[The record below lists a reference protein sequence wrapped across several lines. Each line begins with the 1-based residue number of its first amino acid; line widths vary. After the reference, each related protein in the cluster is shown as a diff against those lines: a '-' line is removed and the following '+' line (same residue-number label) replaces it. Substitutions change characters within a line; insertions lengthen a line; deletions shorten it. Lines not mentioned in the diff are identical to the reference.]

1 MSNLHGPSP
10 VMACCFL
17 SSLQAPVQ
25 AAIRPAMWLPGIRN
39 LHSHKETWQSEA
51 TAPDS
56 LKSLLS
62 ALEKVKVDS
71 PYWRK
76 HKVNKVDEERYRV
89 QIFTYTRAEWLD
101 VVDIE
106 FRPGQT
112 EGSEAEAASFSS
124 GLFPTLVPLCF
135 VLNTVILH
143 VYHIRILTCRLE
155 CIYRLIIIQKSRLVS

>member
-1 MSNLHGPSP
+1 
-10 VMACCFL
+10 MACCFL
-17 SSLQAPVQ
+17 SSIQAPVQ

-39 LHSHKETWQSEA
+39 LHSHKETWHSDS
-51 TAPDS
+51 TAPDC
-56 LKSLLS
+56 LKSLLG

-101 VVDIE
+101 VVEIE

-135 VLNTVILH
+135 VFNTVFFFVPFLDME
-143 VYHIRILTCRLE
+143 YNKKRLDALRE
-155 CIYRLIIIQKSRLVS
+155 AMDVPVSVFNP